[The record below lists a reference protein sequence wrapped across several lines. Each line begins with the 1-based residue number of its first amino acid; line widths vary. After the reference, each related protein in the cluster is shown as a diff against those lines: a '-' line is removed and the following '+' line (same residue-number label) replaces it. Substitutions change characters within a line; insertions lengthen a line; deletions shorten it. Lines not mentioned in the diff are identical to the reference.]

1 MLWNQSQMQFTKLIG
16 DENEGT
22 NAARNADEDEN
33 GGSLSEWM
41 PHRKAV
47 GHNNSCCSKR
57 FTF

>member
-33 GGSLSEWM
+33 GGSLSE
-41 PHRKAV
+41 
-47 GHNNSCCSKR
+47 
-57 FTF
+57 